1 MKDIKS
7 FIIGFLTALV
17 ILLFLGF
24 SESKLGSSSWN
35 PVYVKIVE

>member
-17 ILLFLGF
+17 FLGF